1 MNVVSSLHNAPVVLT
16 IRYQSGPSTGNGTTS
31 GSGLAFIN
39 FNIGNQP
46 GGFLVIVDVN
56 VGGTATCQTSFR
68 PH

>member
-16 IRYQSGPSTGNGTTS
+16 IRYQSGPSTRNGTTS
-31 GSGLAFIN
+31 GAGLAFIN

-46 GGFLVIVDVN
+46 AGFLVIVDVK
-56 VGGTATCQTSFR
+56 VGATTTCQTSFR